1 MVMCRFLAYIGKP
14 VLAHDLLYRP
24 QHSLIE
30 RQSIGAQE
38 MSIPINGDGFGIS
51 WYDFSLDDEPCQFRS
66 VRPSW
71 SDLNLRYLARK
82 IKSPMLFAHIRA
94 ATPGSLVEEVNCH
107 PFVYGK
113 LTWMHNGMVQGF
125 GRMRRGLLRELK
137 DEAYDAIH
145 GSTDSEHLFG
155 LFLNNLRDPKG
166 EVTTQEMVDAMFA
179 MFDDFNRLLYEHD
192 IREHS
197 YLNLCVSNGKA
208 VIATRYTT
216 NPRVQPASLYYMFG
230 KEYICA
236 DNRCFMIPDEGRS
249 QAVIIASEPFTSH
262 KSDWVKVSRNSMI
275 IIDEDLSIRFA
286 DIELPFEKATF
297 VYQD

>member
-1 MVMCRFLAYIGKP
+1 MCRFLAYIGKP

-71 SDLNLRYLARK
+71 SDLNLRYLAKK
-82 IKSPMLFAHIRA
+82 IKSPMLFAHVRA
-94 ATPGSLVEEVNCH
+94 ATPGSLVEEGNCH
-107 PFVYGK
+107 PFVHGK

-125 GRMRRGLLRELK
+125 GKMRRGLLRELK
-137 DEAYDAIH
+137 DAAYDAIH

-155 LFLNNLRDPKG
+155 LFLNNLNNPTG

-192 IREHS
+192 IHEHS

-208 VIATRYTT
+208 LIATRYTT

-230 KEYICA
+230 REYVCS
-236 DNRCFMIPDEGRS
+236 DNRCFMIPDEGKS
-249 QAVIIASEPFTSH
+249 EAVIVASEPFTSH
-262 KSDWVKVSRNSMI
+262 KSDWVKVGRNSMI

-286 DIELPFEKATF
+286 EIELPFEKATF
-297 VYQD
+297 VYQE

>member
-1 MVMCRFLAYIGKP
+1 MCRFLAYIGKP
-14 VLAHDLLYRP
+14 VLANDLLDRP

-30 RQSIGAQE
+30 RQSLGAQE

-66 VRPSW
+66 VHPAW
-71 SDLNLRYLARK
+71 SDQNLRFLAKKVRTT
-82 IKSPMLFAHIRA
+82 MLFAHIRA

-125 GRMRRGLLRELK
+125 RKIRRALLRELK
-137 DEAYDAIH
+137 DDAYDAIQ

-155 LFLNNLRDPKG
+155 LFLNNLPNPNG
-166 EVTTQEMVDAMFA
+166 PVTTEEMEAALFA
-179 MFDDFNRLLYEHD
+179 MFNDFNRLLFEHD
-192 IREHS
+192 IKEHS
-197 YLNLCVSNGKA
+197 YLNICVSNGRST
-208 VIATRYTT
+208 IATRYTT

-230 KEYICA
+230 REYVA
-236 DNRCFMIPDEGRS
+236 SDNRCYMIPDQGQSE
-249 QAVIIASEPFTSH
+249 AVIVASEPFTSH
-262 KSDWVKVSRNSMI
+262 KSDWVKVTRNSML

-286 DIELPFEKATF
+286 DIELPFEKAAF
-297 VYQD
+297 VYE

>member
-1 MVMCRFLAYIGKP
+1 MCRFLAYIGRP
-14 VLAHDLLYRP
+14 VLANDLLYVP

-30 RQSIGAQE
+30 RQSLGAQE

-66 VRPSW
+66 VHPAW
-71 SDLNLRYLARK
+71 SDQNLRFLAKKVRTT
-82 IKSPMLFAHIRA
+82 MLFAHIRA

-125 GRMRRGLLRELK
+125 RKIRRALLRELK
-137 DEAYDAIH
+137 DDAYDAIQ

-155 LFLNNLRDPKG
+155 LFLNNLPNPNG
-166 EVTTQEMVDAMFA
+166 PVTTEEMEAALFA
-179 MFDDFNRLLYEHD
+179 MFNDFNRLLFEHD
-192 IREHS
+192 IKEHS
-197 YLNLCVSNGKA
+197 YLNICVSNGRST
-208 VIATRYTT
+208 IATRYTT

-230 KEYICA
+230 REYVA
-236 DNRCFMIPDEGRS
+236 SDNRCYMIPDQGQSE
-249 QAVIIASEPFTSH
+249 AVIVASEPFTSH
-262 KSDWVKVSRNSMI
+262 KSDWVKVTRNSML

-286 DIELPFEKATF
+286 DIELPFEKAAF
-297 VYQD
+297 VYE